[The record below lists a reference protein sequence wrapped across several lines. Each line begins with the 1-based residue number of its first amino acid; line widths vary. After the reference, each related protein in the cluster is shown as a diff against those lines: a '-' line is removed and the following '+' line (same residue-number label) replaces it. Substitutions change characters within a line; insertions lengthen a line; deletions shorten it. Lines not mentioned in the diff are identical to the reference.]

1 MKKYL
6 WTVLPLLWITACEL
20 PPRNPAQPDARP
32 ANEKARRDHHDGPEE
47 YVLVTTGV
55 TMPLYVNHDLAAFR
69 RWGKERNVTVSVI
82 GLKDL
87 DISAQINTIEQA
99 ILSRPSGLLINGS
112 DPALAQVINKAV
124 DEGIPT
130 VTYDSDVPNCRRNA
144 FIGSDWYQIGQT
156 QGEAMAKLLNGRGKV
171 AYMGIVGLPIMEKGF
186 QGLLDALKKYPGIQV
201 IGKYDDKGNVEE
213 AARIASDL
221 IAANPDLGGLCGFDS
236 NSGPGIG
243 VAIGE
248 AGKAG
253 KVMATTVDWE
263 PRHLQLVKEGII
275 QLLVGQKREL
285 FTWYGAQFLY
295 DQVHATVQLSR
306 DDGKAG
312 VSSIPYSINTGSILI
327 TKENIDQF
335 LK

>member
-1 MKKYL
+1 MKQYF
-6 WTVLPLLWITACEL
+6 WMALPLLFIAACEL
-20 PPRNPAQPDARP
+20 PPRNEAQGDARP
-32 ANEKARRDHHDGPEE
+32 EKERVRRGNNYEHEE

-55 TMPLYVNHDLAAFR
+55 TMPLYVNHDLAEFR
-69 RWGKERNVTVSVI
+69 RWGKERKVKVSII
-82 GLKDL
+82 GLKDM

-99 ILSRPSGLLINGS
+99 ILSKPSGLLINGS

-124 DEGIPT
+124 DAGIPT

-171 AYMGIVGLPIMEKGF
+171 AYMGIVGLPIMENGF
-186 QGLLDALKKYPGIQV
+186 RGLLDALKKYPGIKV

-221 IAANPDLGGLCGFDS
+221 MAANPDLGGFCGFDS

-253 KVMATTVDWE
+253 KVKATTVDWE
-263 PRHLQLVKEGII
+263 PRHLQLVKEGVI

-295 DQVHATVQLSR
+295 DMAHATVQLSK
-306 DDGKAG
+306 DDVKAG
-312 VSSIPYSINTGSILI
+312 VSNVPYSINTGAILI
-327 TKENIDQF
+327 TKDNIDQF
-335 LK
+335 LN

>member
-1 MKKYL
+1 MKPIFWL
-6 WTVLPLLWITACEL
+6 AAPLLLITACQL
-20 PPRNPAQPDARP
+20 PPRNPVEFSNRP
-32 ANEKARRDHHDGPEE
+32 ANEKGHRVKDFSGEE
-47 YVLVTTGV
+47 YVLITTGV
-55 TMPLYVNHDLAAFR
+55 TMPLYVNHDLAEFR
-69 RWGKERNVTVSVI
+69 RWGKLRKVKVSII

-99 ILSRPSGLLINGS
+99 ILSRPTGLLINGS

-130 VTYDSDVPNCRRNA
+130 ITYDSDVPNCRRNA
-144 FIGSDWYQIGQT
+144 FVGSDWYQIGQM
-156 QGEAMAKLLNGRGKV
+156 QGEAMAKLLNGKGKI
-171 AYMGIVGLPIMEKGF
+171 AYLGIAGLPIMETGF
-186 QGLLDALKKYPGIQV
+186 RGLLDALKKYPGIDV

-213 AARIASDL
+213 AARIAADL

-243 VAIGE
+243 VAIKE
-248 AGKAG
+248 AGKTG

-263 PRHLQLVKEGII
+263 PKHLQLVKEGVI

-295 DQVHATVQLSR
+295 DMAHNTVPLSN

-312 VSSIPYSINTGSILI
+312 VSNIPYSINTGTILI
-327 TKENIDQF
+327 TKDNIDQF
-335 LK
+335 FN